1 MCVGMLC
8 YDCMSV
14 VSPSQAQESWGQE
27 RGERSWQLCGP
38 CRHSCQQLGP
48 HCAEAAP
55 SCTKINIIDTE
66 RAVDNSLQPSDKKFQ

>member
-1 MCVGMLC
+1 
-8 YDCMSV
+8 MSV
-14 VSPSQAQESWGQE
+14 VSPSLAWQRRAGDRREE
-27 RGERSWQLCGP
+27 REAG
-38 CRHSCQQLGP
+38 SCVARAVTAGQQLGH